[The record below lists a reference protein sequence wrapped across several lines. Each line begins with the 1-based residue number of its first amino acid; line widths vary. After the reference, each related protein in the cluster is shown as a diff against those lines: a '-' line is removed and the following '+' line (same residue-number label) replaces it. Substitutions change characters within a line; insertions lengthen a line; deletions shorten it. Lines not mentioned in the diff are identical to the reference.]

1 MASKIGWRDICIIVT
16 SPLIMNG
23 PIFREMNSPYFKS
36 VVYLILALTGL
47 KVGEGEV
54 YTKEIFLWKN

>member
-47 KVGEGEV
+47 KVGGGG
-54 YTKEIFLWKN
+54 LH

>member
-1 MASKIGWRDICIIVT
+1 MASKIGWCDICIIIT

-23 PIFREMNSPYFKS
+23 SIFGEMNSPYIKS

-47 KVGEGEV
+47 KVGGGGV
-54 YTKEIFLWKN
+54 H